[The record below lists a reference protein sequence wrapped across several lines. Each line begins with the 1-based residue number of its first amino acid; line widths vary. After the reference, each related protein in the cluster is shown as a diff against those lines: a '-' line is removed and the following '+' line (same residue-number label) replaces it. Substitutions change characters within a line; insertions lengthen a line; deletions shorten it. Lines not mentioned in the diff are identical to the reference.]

1 MVKRVGQYELK
12 NILGKGTFGTVY
24 LGKHVPSKNKIA
36 VKVIQKESLKPELLL
51 RLEQEIQCQRS
62 VSSEN
67 IVKLIDVQ
75 KTENNF
81 YLILEYCPGGDLG
94 KFLKD
99 NGPVNESIAQR
110 WIQQIV
116 EGFKVLQKKNIIH
129 RDLKTQNIL
138 LTEKNTSAILKL
150 ADFGLSRF
158 IEDDL
163 AKTWVGTPLYMA
175 PEIFNCEEY
184 GAKADIWSLGL
195 VLYEMLTGELPI
207 KVQRREQIPAAQKSL
222 KACPLGL
229 SDDCKDLLSKL
240 LEYDPKNRISFQDL
254 FLHPF
259 ITGKKVILEP
269 NIDEYQEIDE
279 FEEDFVLLERDES
292 IHEMLIMKK
301 DTHPLINVPEIIA
314 SIQSD
319 IEICI
324 TFDKIAEKLK
334 MNNNSLII
342 LAIYIEAISI
352 LENQIKLCKDI
363 IAKYQ
368 LGEALYPEFFEKFNS
383 LKLYFKDFAKKSDE
397 TNRYLQVGNFNRSE
411 SYNILEFI
419 KKYAVDLCKNG
430 ANDEYLTDYGASKL
444 KYQEALTLLNYLNKS
459 KHTQDSPSK
468 KYFDNFLAD
477 TYKRLKKANIRV
489 MLYS

>member
-184 GAKADIWSLGL
+184 GAKADI
-195 VLYEMLTGELPI
+195 
-207 KVQRREQIPAAQKSL
+207 
-222 KACPLGL
+222 
-229 SDDCKDLLSKL
+229 
-240 LEYDPKNRISFQDL
+240 
-254 FLHPF
+254 
-259 ITGKKVILEP
+259 
-269 NIDEYQEIDE
+269 
-279 FEEDFVLLERDES
+279 
-292 IHEMLIMKK
+292 
-301 DTHPLINVPEIIA
+301 
-314 SIQSD
+314 
-319 IEICI
+319 
-324 TFDKIAEKLK
+324 
-334 MNNNSLII
+334 
-342 LAIYIEAISI
+342 
-352 LENQIKLCKDI
+352 
-363 IAKYQ
+363 
-368 LGEALYPEFFEKFNS
+368 
-383 LKLYFKDFAKKSDE
+383 
-397 TNRYLQVGNFNRSE
+397 
-411 SYNILEFI
+411 
-419 KKYAVDLCKNG
+419 
-430 ANDEYLTDYGASKL
+430 
-444 KYQEALTLLNYLNKS
+444 
-459 KHTQDSPSK
+459 
-468 KYFDNFLAD
+468 
-477 TYKRLKKANIRV
+477 
-489 MLYS
+489 